1 MTDEDYLISLINKD
15 EDVLDELM
23 DTYSNLLWVIASK
36 YLNHN
41 NLGSTEDIEEL
52 ISDVFIRLWN
62 NPKGFQPKKGSI
74 KTYLGMLTRNMAINK
89 VKSIAKTHHETL
101 TFETLAEL
109 TQEESNMDWNS
120 FFDEV
125 MTLEPITR
133 DIIIRRYFYEM
144 KPKQIQEETGYD
156 SKLIDNKLYYGK
168 KQLVQNFKYS
178 GGY

>member
-1 MTDEDYLISLINKD
+1 
-15 EDVLDELM
+15 
-23 DTYSNLLWVIASK
+23 
-36 YLNHN
+36 
-41 NLGSTEDIEEL
+41 
-52 ISDVFIRLWN
+52 
-62 NPKGFQPKKGSI
+62 
-74 KTYLGMLTRNMAINK
+74 
-89 VKSIAKTHHETL
+89 
-101 TFETLAEL
+101 
-109 TQEESNMDWNS
+109 
-120 FFDEV
+120 